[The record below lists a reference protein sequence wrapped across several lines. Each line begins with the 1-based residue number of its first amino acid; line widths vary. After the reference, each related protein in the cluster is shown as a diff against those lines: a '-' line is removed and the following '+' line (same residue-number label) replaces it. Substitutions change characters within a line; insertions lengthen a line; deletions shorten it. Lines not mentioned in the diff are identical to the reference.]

1 LTVFAGYSR
10 YYDLLYR
17 DKDYAG
23 EARFVA
29 ELIGRHAQSAKQVLE
44 IGCGTGAHAVEWAQM
59 GFDILG
65 VDRSEGML
73 EAADARRSSLEP
85 DVAARLSFQEGD
97 ARTVRIGRKF
107 DAVTSLFHVMSYQT
121 TNVDIAAAFTTAR
134 EHLAPG
140 GVFIFDCWYGPAV
153 LRQWPSVT
161 RKNLADEMTSVVR
174 TAEPV
179 MRPNENIV
187 DVNYT
192 VVVTDLLTSK
202 TETLHETHHMR
213 YLFTPEVELAL
224 STAGMTLVDSR
235 AWMTDDPPGF
245 ESWSACYVARA

>member
-23 EARFVA
+23 EARYVA
-29 ELIGRHAQSAKQVLE
+29 GLMTRHAPAARQILE
-44 IGCGTGAHAVEWAQM
+44 IGCGTGAHASEWAQL
-59 GFDILG
+59 GFEVHG

-73 EAADARRSSLEP
+73 EAADARRASLEH

-97 ARTVRIGRKF
+97 ARTVRVGRKF
-107 DAVTSLFHVMSYQT
+107 NAVTSLFHVMSYQT
-121 TNVDIAAAFTTAR
+121 SNNDIAAAFQTAR

-161 RKNLADEMTSVVR
+161 EKHLSDEMTSVMR

-179 MRPNENIV
+179 MRQDENV
-187 DVNYT
+187 VEVNYT
-192 VVVTDLLTSK
+192 VVVTDLVTDK
-202 TETLHETHHMR
+202 TETLHETHRMR
-213 YLFTPEVELAL
+213 YLFTPEIELAL
-224 STAGMTLVDSR
+224 SMAGMTLVDSR
-235 AWMTDDPPGF
+235 AWLTDEPPGF